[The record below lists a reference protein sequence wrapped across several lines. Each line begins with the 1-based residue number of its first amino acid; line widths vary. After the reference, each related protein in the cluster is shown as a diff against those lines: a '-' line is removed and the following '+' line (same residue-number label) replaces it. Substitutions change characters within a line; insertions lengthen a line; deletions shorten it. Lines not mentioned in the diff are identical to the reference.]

1 MEKRCDMTEFVR
13 PVDELSSIAVDF
25 LKPVRVVLGGQ
36 KEEHCSSLT

>member
-25 LKPVRVVLGGQ
+25 LKPVKSCFGGPERRALQ
-36 KEEHCSSLT
+36 